1 MVIQGIS
8 LFASALWQ
16 IHNRLRGSGVPRK
29 YRFDAVH
36 SPVVEIC
43 VGGSH
48 GLSLPPRRLLVSSS
62 TDGFLFVWRDSS
74 LSKDSFG
81 VGLTTCCRA
90 LKLKCVCIHQRE
102 ENTTVIV
109 WKAVSFHGFF
119 GRTWCKGTL
128 KNLHQSSDFGHV
140 TNLSSGH
147 VVARC
152 FMSGHSYLKKI
163 QVQDFLR
170 KQVGNPHDAG
180 EFHPANIYIKR
191 TCNRR

>member
-1 MVIQGIS
+1 
-8 LFASALWQ
+8 
-16 IHNRLRGSGVPRK
+16 
-29 YRFDAVH
+29 
-36 SPVVEIC
+36 
-43 VGGSH
+43 
-48 GLSLPPRRLLVSSS
+48 LSLPPRRLLVSSS

-74 LSKDSFG
+74 LSKRQ
-81 VGLTTCCRA
+81 TTCCRA
-90 LKLKCVCIHQRE
+90 LKLTKGRKYNGHCVEGGFLPC
-102 ENTTVIV
+102 
-109 WKAVSFHGFF
+109 FF

-128 KNLHQSSDFGHV
+128 KNLHQSSDFGQV

-152 FMSGHSYLKKI
+152 FMSGQSYLKKI